1 MLLSTVEGQT
11 AAEANAA
18 YRRSLSPSKKKEKK
32 RENTRAE
39 GKRKKTM
46 SDLYSSTAAFGVG
59 FAFKQPQV
67 KRLEIW
73 RITDTNHY
81 SEQRKPVMLEKRL
94 H

>member
-1 MLLSTVEGQT
+1 
-11 AAEANAA
+11 
-18 YRRSLSPSKKKEKK
+18 
-32 RENTRAE
+32 
-39 GKRKKTM
+39 M